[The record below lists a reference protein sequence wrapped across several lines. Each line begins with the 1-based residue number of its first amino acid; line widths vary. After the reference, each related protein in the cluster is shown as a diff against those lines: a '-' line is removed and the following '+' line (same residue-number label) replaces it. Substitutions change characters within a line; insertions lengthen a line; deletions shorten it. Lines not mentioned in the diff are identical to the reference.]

1 MNESVYSFSNI
12 FLDVNSVTVKTG
24 DIVVVSQEND
34 SIILNC
40 SFSKKS
46 NEKFGRI
53 RWQKKLSRYME
64 RDLAQFSLPGGPKP
78 FIAKEMQDY
87 YKNRTYLIGP
97 NTSLVAVMIIKEPV
111 CGDEGEYY
119 CTIEYYYS
127 NLRIYGR
134 KYSTSL
140 VVFNGKDI
148 LLTVELIQSMK
159 NVKKHDYFIY

>member
-1 MNESVYSFSNI
+1 MFYSFLNI
-12 FLDVNSVTVKTG
+12 FLDVNSVTVETE

-46 NEKFGRI
+46 NEEFARI
-53 RWQKKLSRYME
+53 RWQKKLGSYLE
-64 RDLAQFSLPGGPKP
+64 IDLAEFSLPGGPKP

-97 NTSLVAVMIIKEPV
+97 NTSLVVVMIIKEPV
-111 CGDEGEYY
+111 CGDEGKYL
-119 CTIEYYYS
+119 CAIGYYYS
-127 NLRIYGR
+127 NLRIFNR
-134 KYSTSL
+134 KYSSTL

-148 LLTVELIQSMK
+148 LLTVELIS
-159 NVKKHDYFIY
+159 KHEKCEKHYHFIY

>member
-1 MNESVYSFSNI
+1 MFNSFSNI
-12 FLDVNSVTVKTG
+12 LLDVNSVSVSTKT
-24 DIVVVSQEND
+24 IVVVSQEND

-40 SFSKKS
+40 SFSKGS
-46 NEKFGRI
+46 NEEFTSI

-64 RDLAQFSLPGGPKP
+64 RDLAEFSLPGGPKP
-78 FIAKEMQDY
+78 FIVKEMQDY

-119 CTIEYYYS
+119 CAIEYNYS
-127 NLRIYGR
+127 NFRIHRRIY
-134 KYSTSL
+134 SSIL

-148 LLTVELIQSMK
+148 LLTVELIS
-159 NVKKHDYFIY
+159 KHKACEKYDYFIY

>member
-1 MNESVYSFSNI
+1 MFYSFSNI
-12 FLDVNSVTVKTG
+12 FLDVNSVAVKTE

-46 NEKFGRI
+46 NEEFGRI
-53 RWQKKLSRYME
+53 RWQKKLSRYMT

-119 CTIEYYYS
+119 CTIGYYDYYPKLTIYDWEYS
-127 NLRIYGR
+127 
-134 KYSTSL
+134 STL

-148 LLTVELIQSMK
+148 LLTVELIL
-159 NVKKHDYFIY
+159 KHEKYEKHYHFIY